1 MGKFTFKSV
10 GQTQTQ
16 NQTNKIT
23 TSQMPIGIVTPPH
36 AADDGSLI
44 QVTYSLADQ
53 IKYNLHDLVL
63 TNWGERL
70 GLYDFGANLKPLCS
84 EYQTQD
90 DFDNNAM
97 DRIKNAITK
106 WMPYVDLEDYASTID
121 EPLDT
126 RSTYITRRVTITIT
140 YSVSQLNIQRQG
152 LVITLNVL

>member
-16 NQTNKIT
+16 NQTNQIT
-23 TSQMPIGIVTPPH
+23 TSQTPIGIVTPPRE
-36 AADDGSLI
+36 ADDGSLI

-53 IKYNLHDLVL
+53 VRYNLHDLIL

-97 DRIKNAITK
+97 ERIRTAIAK
-106 WMPYVDLEDYASTID
+106 WMPYVELEDYISTID
-121 EPLDT
+121 SVPDK
-126 RSTYITRRVTITIT
+126 RSTYISRHVKLTIT